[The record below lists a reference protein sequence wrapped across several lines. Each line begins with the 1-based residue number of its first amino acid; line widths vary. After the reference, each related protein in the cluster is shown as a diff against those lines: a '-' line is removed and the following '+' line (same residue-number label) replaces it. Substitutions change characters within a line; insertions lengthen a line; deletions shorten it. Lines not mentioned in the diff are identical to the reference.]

1 MHTPNDPPG
10 SDDDRNANRLF
21 DGGWI
26 VVTGG
31 PRPESQI
38 GFDDVEPSRRA
49 RRLREKAGEVRKAA
63 ARMVDDGARQSLR
76 QVAEQ
81 YDRLAGRV
89 DRPSSSP
96 SDRSSDRGPDAD
108 D

>member
-1 MHTPNDPPG
+1 MDTPNDPPG
-10 SDDDRNANRLF
+10 SDDDLNNNRPF

-26 VVTGG
+26 VITGE
-31 PRPESQI
+31 PRTEPQI

-63 ARMVDDGARQSLR
+63 EQMIDDGARQSLR

-89 DRPSSSP
+89 DRPSSKAE
-96 SDRSSDRGPDAD
+96 RGPDAD